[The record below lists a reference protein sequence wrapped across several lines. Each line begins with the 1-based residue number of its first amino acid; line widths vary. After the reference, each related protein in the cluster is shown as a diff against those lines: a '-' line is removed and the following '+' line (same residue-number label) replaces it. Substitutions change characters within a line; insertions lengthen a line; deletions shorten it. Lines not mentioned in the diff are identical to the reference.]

1 MLVASVADCFA
12 ITFRAIASAS
22 KMEWLDLECS
32 IEGKLERV
40 DRVTSF
46 TAFEIRAKLPIGA
59 GMDIEKARCL
69 LEKVESNCLISSSLR
84 ASCHLQS
91 EVMVK

>member
-1 MLVASVADCFA
+1 MVTEDLLVASVADCFA

-40 DRVTSF
+40 DRVTKYSYC
-46 TAFEIRAKLPIGA
+46 LDCYSA
-59 GMDIEKARCL
+59 G
-69 LEKVESNCLISSSLR
+69 LR
-84 ASCHLQS
+84 D
-91 EVMVK
+91 